1 MNKMRTIS
9 VHSYKGGTGKTTF
22 LLNLAGVLAKN
33 EKRVLAL
40 DYDLR
45 APSFQS
51 YFKMS
56 KHNFLSHYL
65 LDERALKSIIFPC
78 KIDDKANLDIIFS
91 SMEFLKQHSKQRDKL
106 SRDDAKF
113 LAKMYKLQKAASEK
127 YDFLLIDTIPGFFYR
142 SIDSM
147 MISDVILLI
156 ATPSTS
162 NVLGIEELCSNIY
175 DMLQKETKMILIINK
190 IEEEGV
196 EADKDIF
203 EDNLEKLRKLG
214 KEKFDE
220 VVEVPYY
227 NILSERIHAFENQPQ
242 EEFLLTLRNIIKLI
256 E

>member
-1 MNKMRTIS
+1 MKTIS

-22 LLNLAGVLAKN
+22 LLNLAGVLAK
-33 EKRVLAL
+33 KGKKVLAI

-51 YFKMS
+51 YFKMT
-56 KHNFLSHYL
+56 NQIFLSDYL
-65 LDERALKSIIFPC
+65 LEDKKAQEIIFPC
-78 KIDDKANLDIIFS
+78 KIDENINLDLIFS

-113 LAKMYKLQKAASEK
+113 LSKLYNLQQLAENK
-127 YDFLLIDTIPGFFYR
+127 YEFMLIDTIPGFFYR

-162 NVLGIEELCSNIY
+162 NVLGIEELTNNIY
-175 DMLQKETKMILIINK
+175 SMLKDETKMILVINK

-196 EADKDIF
+196 DADKEIF
-203 EDNLEKLRKLG
+203 EENLKKLRNLG
-214 KEKFDE
+214 KEKFDN
-220 VVEVPYY
+220 VIEVPYY
-227 NILSERIHAFENQPQ
+227 NILSERIHAFEQQPQ
-242 EEFLLTLRNIIKLI
+242 EEFLKSLETIFKEIG
-256 E
+256 